1 MYNLPYSSVAS
12 ELWVYLVVGEYY
24 QNWTSPDISTA
35 AIAEQATKSFVEGTR
50 LHSSLEAVKELGQ
63 SLCYLG
69 RRVITKTEE
78 PSPTGVTEPITPT
91 LIAVIVVVVFLF
103 LALCI
108 MVGCICCYCY
118 YARKDKKEEDK

>member
-1 MYNLPYSSVAS
+1 MYESPYSSVES

-50 LHSSLEAVKELGQ
+50 LYSSLETVKELDP

-69 RRVITKTEE
+69 RRVIMKTGE
-78 PSPTGVTEPITPT
+78 PSTPMVAEQITPT

-103 LALCI
+103 MALCI

-118 YARKDKKEEDK
+118 YARKDKKEADK